1 VIEADPVRQ
10 HVDPSLEI
18 GRAHSGDPVIR
29 RASLTIGS
37 VAPSFFLA
45 KKSPSGPPLTLP
57 SGAGPVGKRLLVAD
71 ECQDLIGAAFVA
83 HAKRH
88 RS

>member
-1 VIEADPVRQ
+1 VIEPDPVWQ

-37 VAPSFFLA
+37 VA
-45 KKSPSGPPLTLP
+45 GE
-57 SGAGPVGKRLLVAD
+57 GAPR
-71 ECQDLIGAAFVA
+71 
-83 HAKRH
+83 R
-88 RS
+88 R